1 MRCPR
6 TMCVDNKAICDGV
19 IDCLDGR
26 DEEYCCK
33 SIITV
38 LLLRRPLSPFG
49 VDASSFHSTCSS
61 IMCFF
66 SLCAFQPH
74 ISPFQCWSS
83 ALLTLLVILIIY
95 LNILIYALSSNTAN
109 PLSASRSHFHHLICL
124 LLPFSAIPPC
134 NASMF
139 RCRDGACIDLHQRCD
154 TVDDCGD
161 MSDELDC
168 RTHCISIPINFVIFT
183 HAMCNGISIFSI
195 ILKWVS
201 STNNRHQQ
209 CIT

>member
-1 MRCPR
+1 MF
-6 TMCVDNKAICDGV
+6 VDN
-19 IDCLDGR
+19 
-26 DEEYCCK
+26 
-33 SIITV
+33 V
-38 LLLRRPLSPFG
+38 LLL
-49 VDASSFHSTCSS
+49 
-61 IMCFF
+61 
-66 SLCAFQPH
+66 SLGLQPH

-109 PLSASRSHFHHLICL
+109 PLSASRSHFHQLICL